1 MSYSLLLLS
10 LSPIPRLRLSF
21 SLRAATLLVP
31 PPPRYRHPALAA
43 PLALSRRSG
52 VRSKFNFHRPTPLT
66 YLP

>member
-10 LSPIPRLRLSF
+10 LSPSFHLHLSF
-21 SLRAATLLVP
+21 SLRAVSP
-31 PPPRYRHPALAA
+31 FSQCYCHPALAT
-43 PLALSRRSG
+43 PLALSRLGG